1 MHRFLT
7 ALLLV
12 CLAGGLAGAQVWM
25 DAFNYPAGPNLGTWV
40 KHLSAQWTATGTQVR
55 AQLVTK
61 YQHLTQPNQVFRDG
75 AADVDVDFNPT
86 QGLQFGGVILRANAP
101 SKGTFGSD
109 LVLIKVQGSTNFNH
123 TWLYEH
129 SQTGGLS
136 AASAAIPA
144 CTKARVRLLVLDSRA
159 VARIDCNRNGKWDV
173 TVNKTISLPVKA
185 GPVGI
190 CGYNGSFMD
199 EYKTYNS
206 VILEETSSTPMPSP
220 GTEYKMVIRGTPG
233 DGYQAAA
240 SLGTSGVVL
249 PNGYVL
255 PLTADPLLFASASNA
270 LPALF
275 KNFRGFLDING
286 DAKISVAVPNL
297 PVLSGLTFY
306 VAFVSF
312 KGTTFV
318 TVSNDHQVVI
328 Q

>member
-1 MHRFLT
+1 MT
-7 ALLLV
+7 ATLLV
-12 CLAGGLAGAQVWM
+12 LGLLAA
-25 DAFNYPAGPNLGTWV
+25 PAGPAVLKAEAF
-40 KHLSAQWTATGTQVR
+40 KHYVEKFNANDEELYANAF
-55 AQLVTK
+55 
-61 YQHLTQPNQVFRDG
+61 PN
-75 AADVDVDFNPT
+75 AKAW
-86 QGLQFGGVILRANAP
+86 QFLRANAP
-101 SKGTFGSD
+101 SSNTYGSD
-109 LVLIKVQGSTNFNH
+109 LVLIKVQGSTSFSIAY
-123 TWLYEH
+123 LYEH

-136 AASAAIPA
+136 ATSTSIPS

-173 TVNKTISLPVKA
+173 TVNKTLSLPVKA

-199 EYKTYNS
+199 EYKAYNS
-206 VILEETSSTPMPSP
+206 VILEETSSTPMPNP
-220 GTEYKMVIRGTPG
+220 GAEYKMVIRGAPG

-255 PLTADPLLFASASNA
+255 PLAADSLLFASASNV
-270 LPALF
+270 LPGLF

-286 DAKISVAVPNL
+286 DATISVAIPNL
-297 PVLSGLTFY
+297 PALSGLTFY

-312 KGTTFV
+312 KGSTFL